1 MATFVINKL
10 KNRFRF
16 KIDDVNYLE
25 KEHYKYMYEIVNVT
39 YDTLW
44 NNHRKLLRNYNLSI
58 ERYRQLK
65 IDYDM
70 LVEEV
75 VRYRR
80 MFCSDAG
87 SSVGKNY
94 V

>member
-44 NNHRKLLRNYNLSI
+44 NNHKELLQNYNLFI
-58 ERYRQLK
+58 EQYWQLK
-65 IDYDM
+65 IDYDT

-75 VRYRR
+75 TRR
-80 MFCSDAG
+80 MFYSDAG
-87 SSVGKNY
+87 SSVGKNS